1 MKLSEIF
8 NALASGELANLHLA
22 DNANTIFDE
31 KKEIVLRSINLG
43 LTDLY
48 TRFYLKRKTKEL
60 LVDKSILVYK
70 VDDVE
75 CIEIIEVNLGLDKL
89 CLI

>member
-22 DNANTIFDE
+22 DSANTIFDE

-60 LVDKSILVYK
+60 LVD
-70 VDDVE
+70 
-75 CIEIIEVNLGLDKL
+75 
-89 CLI
+89 